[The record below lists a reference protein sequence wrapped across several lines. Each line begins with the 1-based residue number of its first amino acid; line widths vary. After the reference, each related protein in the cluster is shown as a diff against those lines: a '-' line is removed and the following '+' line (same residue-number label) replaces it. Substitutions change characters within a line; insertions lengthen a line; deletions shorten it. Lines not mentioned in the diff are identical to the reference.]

1 MPGGYGRHPFLKAGP
16 GNCGYDPAVPDAA
29 SKEHRGAAWVIL
41 PTYNE
46 AENIGRMVES
56 LGPKLPHADDRILV
70 VDDDSP
76 DGTGQIA
83 DRIAAG
89 NPRVQVLH
97 RRVKE
102 GLGPAYLAGF
112 RAALD
117 GGADLIVQMDAD
129 FSHDPAYLP
138 RLLAASELA
147 DLVIGSRYVPGGG
160 ITEWGQVRR
169 LLSRGGSLYSRAI
182 LRVPVR
188 DLTGGF
194 KCFRREVLEKIDL
207 SEVAASG
214 YSFQVEMTWRV
225 VQAGFSVI
233 EVPITFRERQDGD
246 SKMTTAIVAEAAWR
260 VPIMRIKGR

>member
-1 MPGGYGRHPFLKAGP
+1 MKAEPSHKAALVG
-16 GNCGYDPAVPDAA
+16 CGYDPTVPDAA

-46 AENIGRMVES
+46 AGNIGRMVES
-56 LGPKLPHADDRILV
+56 LGPKLSHEGDRILI
-70 VDDDSP
+70 VDDGSP
-76 DGTGQIA
+76 DGTGRIADQIA
-83 DRIAAG
+83 G
-89 NPRVQVLH
+89 ENPGVQVLH
-97 RRVKE
+97 RRIKE

-112 RAALD
+112 QVALD

-169 LLSRGGSLYSRAI
+169 LLSRGGSLYSRTI

-188 DLTGGF
+188 DMTGGF
-194 KCFRREVLEKIDL
+194 KCFRREVLESIDL
-207 SEVAASG
+207 GEIAASG

-225 VQAGFSVI
+225 VQAGFTVM
-233 EVPITFRERQDGD
+233 EVPITFRERQGGE

-260 VPIMRIKGR
+260 VPAMRIRGR